1 MGKKQVID
9 YVMNSPANTNKA
21 VLEGM
26 LDGVGGVDVPTPT
39 ASDNGKYL
47 GVEDGEYALVEAS
60 SGSGGTL
67 VTINVALESFEA
79 DMKYYSATD
88 TSMPFAEMV
97 QKITDGTPLTI
108 EVVYSDS
115 SLPSGNF
122 TKEIFSSYQ
131 FKQLMYA
138 ESFYATNINAIDSGA
153 QEGVLVD
160 YSKLIIGF
168 FIADNT
174 SNSGFTSCASGSW
187 YRDEV
192 RNVLFDFQDAFKI
205 R

>member
-88 TSMPFAEMV
+88 TSMPFADMV

-160 YSKLIIGF
+160 YSKLIIGKAPGATEYSCSLTTNR
-168 FIADNT
+168 IALEYHN
-174 SNSGFTSCASGSW
+174 
-187 YRDEV
+187 
-192 RNVLFDFQDAFKI
+192 
-205 R
+205 